1 MTTLRRVLTIL
12 AGFVLAIHVAVLFH
26 ELGHAMGYWVAGGRV
41 TGIVMLAPLPA
52 GYVRGYAM
60 STWQMVYGGV
70 VFGTAVTV
78 LPLLLARWIARNS
91 VAWFWLMMWAACCL
105 AHNGLYL
112 FVGGIAPFGDA
123 EGMVNRGAPRW
134 ALMLLGLPL
143 LAGFVELLGR
153 ALGKVGMKRN
163 ESVRRWMGI
172 SLLGL
177 LPLPLLTVLPV
188 LFSAGQRSM
197 HRPMLIYILVYTAC
211 FVLGILRAR
220 ARGTEQMMPQTW
232 RAAIVLGIGA
242 VLVIGLELVAF
253 RPG

>member
-60 STWQMVYGGV
+60 STWQVVYGGV

-78 LPLLLARWIARNS
+78 VPLLLVRWAARNS
-91 VAWFWLMMWAACCL
+91 VARFWLMMWAACCL

-123 EGMVNRGAPRW
+123 EGMIKGGAPRW
-134 ALMLLGLPL
+134 GLMLAGLPL
-143 LAGFVELLGR
+143 LAGFVELLAR
-153 ALGKVGMKRN
+153 ALQEVGMSR
-163 ESVRRWMGI
+163 SDSTDRWSGI
-172 SLLGL
+172 SLAGL

-188 LFSAGQRSM
+188 LLSAGQRNM
-197 HRPMLIYILVYTAC
+197 HGPMLLYLAVYTAC
-211 FVLGILRAR
+211 FVLGAVRAR
-220 ARGTEQMMPQTW
+220 AKGTGQAMSQTW